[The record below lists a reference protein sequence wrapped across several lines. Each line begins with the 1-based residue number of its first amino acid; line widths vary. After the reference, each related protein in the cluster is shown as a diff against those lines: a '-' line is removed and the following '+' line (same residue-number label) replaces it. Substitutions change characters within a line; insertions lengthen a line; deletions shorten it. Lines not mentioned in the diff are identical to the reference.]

1 MSEEKQQYQAKDEV
15 ATGFDWELVQAINH
29 LQAAISVTDNQ
40 RAHLLL
46 SAVQVI
52 KGVRES

>member
-1 MSEEKQQYQAKDEV
+1 MSEEKRQYQVKDEV

-40 RAHLLL
+40 RAHVLLAAK
-46 SAVQVI
+46 SIIQ
-52 KGVRES
+52 GVKEQ